1 MQTKISAKR
10 QKEVFVLLHDIRSV
24 HNVGSIWRTANVAGV
39 TKIFLSGYTPS
50 PVDRFGVERK
60 DFAKVA
66 LNSQKTIAWES
77 VENPANFIKNLKK
90 EGFHIVA
97 IEQAK
102 NSVDYKKVKIKKPV
116 LFLVGNEVEGIPQ
129 KLLNL
134 ADTVAEIPMRG
145 DKESLN
151 VSVAFRIA
159 LFRMLG
165 I

>member
-1 MQTKISAKR
+1 MKTNTAAKN
-10 QKEVFVLLHDIRSV
+10 KNKVFVLLHDIRSV
-24 HNVGSIWRTANVAGV
+24 HNVGSMWRTANAAGV

-90 EGFHIVA
+90 KGFHIVA

-129 KLLNL
+129 RFLGL
-134 ADTVAEIPMRG
+134 ADVVAEIPMKG

-151 VSVAFRIA
+151 VSVAFGIA